1 MVDETNKTKL
11 SKVGKLVYKEFLF
24 WCKTFIFIS
33 FLVLILACLLLLYAI
48 FFIEASPRVP
58 AGADAETMKI
68 GGDIIN
74 ALETYHS
81 EHGRY
86 PNTLDDLI
94 PKYITQIKPPPWGE
108 TGWLYKRHKKDFV
121 LEVGYEIGAGT
132 DYLYP
137 VRFYSSS
144 HGSWILSE

>member
-1 MVDETNKTKL
+1 MVDERNTTIL
-11 SKVGKLVYKEFLF
+11 SKVGKLVYKELLF

-48 FFIEASPRVP
+48 FFIA
-58 AGADAETMKI
+58 
-68 GGDIIN
+68 
-74 ALETYHS
+74 YHS

-121 LEVGYEIGAGT
+121 LEVGYEFGAGT

-137 VRFYSSS
+137 FRFYSSS
-144 HGSWILSE
+144 HGDWIVDM

>member
-1 MVDETNKTKL
+1 MVDERNKTIL
-11 SKVGKLVYKEFLF
+11 SKVGKLVYKELLF

-33 FLVLILACLLLLYAI
+33 FPVLILACLLLLYAI
-48 FFIEASPRVP
+48 FIEPSPEER
-58 AGADAETMKI
+58 AGARAETMII

-74 ALETYHS
+74 VLETYHS

-94 PKYITQIKPPPWGE
+94 PKYITQIKPPLWGE

-121 LEVGYEIGAGT
+121 LEVGYEFGDG

-137 VRFYSSS
+137 VIFYSSS
-144 HGSWILSE
+144 HGSWIVDT

>member
-1 MVDETNKTKL
+1 MVDERNKTIL
-11 SKVGKLVYKEFLF
+11 SKVGILVYKELLF
-24 WCKTFIFIS
+24 WCKIFIFIS
-33 FLVLILACLLLLYAI
+33 FPVLILACLLLLYAI
-48 FFIEASPRVP
+48 FIEPSPEER
-58 AGADAETMKI
+58 ARAEAETMII
-68 GGDIIN
+68 GSDIIN

-94 PKYITQIKPPPWGE
+94 PKYVTQIKQPLWGE

-121 LEVGYEIGAGT
+121 LKVGYEFGDGT

-137 VRFYSSS
+137 VRFYDSS
-144 HGSWILSE
+144 HGSWIVDK